1 MKENTAETMRENTTE
16 NMTETGVGAEGRGI
30 EYRDLPETEITRELF
45 ASFNRRQVVSDC
57 WRKENGQWVIRHA
70 PFIDDWSAEDYQF
83 LIRCLQDTI
92 RAGGLVHGAFENGSL
107 KGFVA
112 VLPEI
117 FGGENR
123 YIDLASLHV
132 SQDMRGRGIGRAL
145 FLKAA
150 EWARQQGAGKLYISA
165 HSAVESQAFYRGM
178 GCVEARQYHQKHV
191 QEEPFDVQ
199 MELEL

>member
-1 MKENTAETMRENTTE
+1 MTE
-16 NMTETGVGAEGRGI
+16 NMTEKRPEEIGRAI

-45 ASFNRRQVVSDC
+45 AGFNRRQVVSDC

-70 PFIDDWSAEDYQF
+70 PFIDDWSTEDYQE

-92 RAGGLVHGAFENGSL
+92 RAGGLVYGAFADGRL
-107 KGFVA
+107 KGFAA
-112 VLPEI
+112 VLPQI

-132 SQDMRGRGIGRAL
+132 SQDMRGRGIGTAL
-145 FLKAA
+145 ILKAKD
-150 EWARQQGAGKLYISA
+150 WARQQGAGKLYISA
-165 HSAVESQAFYRGM
+165 HSAVESQAFYRKM
-178 GCVEARQYHQKHV
+178 GCVEAKMYHQKHV
-191 QEEPFDVQ
+191 EEEPFDVQ

>member
-1 MKENTAETMRENTTE
+1 MTE
-16 NMTETGVGAEGRGI
+16 NMTEKGSGEEGRSI
-30 EYRDLPETEITRELF
+30 EYRDLQETEITRELF
-45 ASFNRRQVVSDC
+45 AGFNRRQVVTDC

-70 PFIDDWSAEDYQF
+70 PFIDDWSLEDYQV
-83 LIRCLQDTI
+83 LIRCLRDTI
-92 RAGGLVHGAFENGSL
+92 KAGGLVYGAFAEGRL
-107 KGFVA
+107 KGFTA

-132 SQDMRGRGIGRAL
+132 SQDMRGRGIGTAL
-145 FLKAA
+145 ISKAKD
-150 EWARQQGAGKLYISA
+150 WARQQGAGKLYISA

-178 GCVEARQYHQKHV
+178 GCVEAKLYHQKHV
-191 QEEPFDVQ
+191 EEEPFDVQ

>member
-1 MKENTAETMRENTTE
+1 M
-16 NMTETGVGAEGRGI
+16 
-30 EYRDLPETEITRELF
+30 Y
-45 ASFNRRQVVSDC
+45 
-57 WRKENGQWVIRHA
+57 
-70 PFIDDWSAEDYQF
+70 
-83 LIRCLQDTI
+83 
-92 RAGGLVHGAFENGSL
+92 GAFENGRL

-123 YIDLASLHV
+123 YVDLASIHV
-132 SQDMRGRGIGRAL
+132 SQDMRRRGIGTAL
-145 FLKAA
+145 FLKAK

-178 GCVEARQYHQKHV
+178 GCVEAKLYHQKHV
-191 QEEPFDVQ
+191 EEEPFDVQ